1 MFNLLVSYDPKGW
14 DLTPYQYDRSRVAI
28 EYTTDEISERYKFLD
43 DDAIKELMSFPAI
56 FATEGESS
64 ASRIGYIN
72 KIKTKGKFVIIEY
85 EFDPIIP
92 PIPSGVIIG
101 LTISLDIG
109 RFEMNRTHWA
119 IKDENLFE
127 VLSKNAHITEKN
139 IKDSYTLRKAKIN
152 SSETKQSTVHLNN
165 QQVFIVHGHDEIAK
179 LDMAKFIKKL
189 GLEPVILHEQASSG
203 KTIIEKIEA
212 YSDVGF
218 AVVLYTPCDIGSK
231 KSEEPILK
239 SRARQNVVF
248 EHGYLIGKLGR
259 PRVTALVKG
268 KVEAP
273 NDISGVV
280 YINLD
285 EKGDWKTELIKEMNN
300 AGYNIDKNLVV

>member
-1 MFNLLVSYDPKGW
+1 MFNLLVSSDPKIL

-28 EYTTDEISERYKFLD
+28 EYTVDEISERYKFLD
-43 DDAIKELMSFPAI
+43 DDAIKELMSFPAL
-56 FATEGESS
+56 FATECESS
-64 ASRIGYIN
+64 GSRIGYIN
-72 KIKTKGKFVIIEY
+72 KIKKRGNFVIIEY
-85 EFDPIIP
+85 EFDPVMPKIP
-92 PIPSGVIIG
+92 AGAIKN
-101 LTISLDIG
+101 LMISLDIG

-127 VLSKNAHITEKN
+127 VLSKHDYITEKN
-139 IKDSYTLRKAKIN
+139 IKDSYTLRKEII
-152 SSETKQSTVHLNN
+152 SSSKTKRSAEHLNN
-165 QQVFIVHGHDEIAK
+165 QQVFIVHGHDEITK

-189 GLEPVILHEQASSG
+189 GLKPIILHEQASSG

-218 AVVLYTPCDIGSK
+218 AVILYTPCDIGSK
-231 KSEEPILK
+231 KSTEPILK

-268 KVEAP
+268 TVETP

-280 YINLD
+280 YIDLD
-285 EKGDWKTELIKEMNN
+285 EKGKWKTELIKEMNN
-300 AGYNIDKNLVV
+300 SGYNIDKNLVV